1 MNETVFQQLKTLN
14 PGDLIRVEWFDASTG
29 AALDYMGRIEFPVIS
44 WGVFLGVYGEPKH
57 LVMAQSNWIRSED
70 FYDPDVVVIPLSW
83 AEKVVKKTP
92 KEVTKDFVNK
102 LLRALFVGRV
112 RSLRMGRQRFTL
124 RRDIVRLLA
133 DLNIRRKTA
142 K

>member
-1 MNETVFQQLKTLN
+1 MNKTVSQHLKTLN
-14 PGDLIRVEWFDASTG
+14 LGDLIRVEWFDASTG

-44 WGVFLGVYGEPKH
+44 WGIYLGVYGEPEH

-70 FYDPDVVVIPLSW
+70 FYDPDIVVIPLSW
-83 AEKVVKKTP
+83 AEKVVKKTS